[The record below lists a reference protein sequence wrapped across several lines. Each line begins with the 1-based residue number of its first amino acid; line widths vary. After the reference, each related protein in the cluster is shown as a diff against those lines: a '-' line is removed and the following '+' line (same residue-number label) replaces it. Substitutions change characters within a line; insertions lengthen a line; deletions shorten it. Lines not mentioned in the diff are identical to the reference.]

1 MEKPNLPAARQ
12 FADEVRA
19 LYAQGLQEDALWQ
32 RIKDA
37 MRPFLAD
44 PGLKAST
51 QNWPATIEGSPTI
64 KNLFFYED
72 PDYGFTF
79 QATVRKP
86 NLITSVH
93 DHGEVWTLYGL
104 IDGHETMYR
113 YERTDNGDKDTGP
126 ATLKLLGTDK
136 LGPGDVD
143 AVPPG
148 KIHQEHAGPTRSYA
162 FIVRGQRSGTFKQHW
177 YEPESGKVTVNDG
190 PTLIPFALD

>member
-1 MEKPNLPAARQ
+1 MEKLGLPAARR
-12 FADEVRA
+12 FADDVRA
-19 LYAQGLQEDALWQ
+19 LYAQGLHEDTLWQ
-32 RIKDA
+32 RIKEA

-51 QNWPATIEGSPTI
+51 RNWPATIEGSPTI

-104 IDGHETMYR
+104 IEGHETMYR
-113 YERTDNGDKDTGP
+113 YQRTDGGDKDTGP
-126 ATLKLLGTDK
+126 ATLKLLGTDR
-136 LGPGDVD
+136 LGPGDIDV
-143 AVPPG
+143 VPPG
-148 KIHQEHAGPTRSYA
+148 KIHQEHAGPMQSYA
-162 FIVRGQRSGTFKQHW
+162 FIVRGRRSGTFKQHQ
-177 YEPESGKVTVNDG
+177 YEPDSGKVIVTDG
-190 PTLIPFALD
+190 PTLIPFALN